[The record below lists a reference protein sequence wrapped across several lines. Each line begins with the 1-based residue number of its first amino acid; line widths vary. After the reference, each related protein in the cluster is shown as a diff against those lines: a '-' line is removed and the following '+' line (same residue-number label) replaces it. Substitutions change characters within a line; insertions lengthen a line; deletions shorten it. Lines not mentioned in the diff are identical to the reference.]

1 MSNSRSGDLWINA
14 ALGFS
19 TVLLLLLIIAL
30 ATRIIYPRVQTERE
44 GELADLIGEVIQ
56 VEVLNGCG
64 VSGVASKFT
73 NYLRQ
78 NGFDVIESGNF
89 ENFDVSE
96 SFVIDRTGNL
106 QNALEVAA
114 ALGISERQV
123 IQQITPDYYVDAYL
137 VLGADYPTLKA
148 EIN

>member
-1 MSNSRSGDLWINA
+1 MSKANSGDLWINA

-19 TVLLLLLIIAL
+19 SVLLLLLLVAL
-30 ATRIIYPRVQTERE
+30 ATRVIYPRVQTQRE
-44 GELADLIGEVIQ
+44 GEISDLIGDVIQ

-64 VSGVASKFT
+64 VSGVANKFT

-89 ENFDVSE
+89 ENFDVRE
-96 SFVIDRTGNL
+96 SFVIDRTGNFE
-106 QNALEVAA
+106 NALEIAA
-114 ALGISERQV
+114 ALGISQQQV
-123 IQQITPDYYVDAYL
+123 IQQITPDYYLDASL

-148 EIN
+148 DIN